1 MPYLLHLIKK
11 VLDGM
16 VDVEVSYA
24 QAKIIIWLL
33 IRMGNSS
40 ARLELLWPITQILV
54 IILLIVSQFLKLMVI
69 TAIELI
75 LQLWS
80 MKVLLLTSTPGSCG
94 LFT

>member
-40 ARLELLWPITQILV
+40 ARLELLWPITQISV